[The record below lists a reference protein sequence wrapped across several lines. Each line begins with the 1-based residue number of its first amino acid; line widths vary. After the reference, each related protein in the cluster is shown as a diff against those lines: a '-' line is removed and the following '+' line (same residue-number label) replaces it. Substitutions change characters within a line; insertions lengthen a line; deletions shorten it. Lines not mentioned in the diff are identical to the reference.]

1 MLELIF
7 QGFAEW
13 LYGMALECWEYF
25 SSALLDI
32 MSLDFAYLKTHIP
45 IINDIMQV
53 ILAVGW
59 ALLLGNL
66 VFQAA
71 KSMLSGLGFEG
82 EDPKLLFARTFVFAF
97 LLLASPQICE
107 IGLNITSTIMDLL
120 QVPTAVNV
128 HLVDDS
134 VFGSLTAAWLLVI
147 IFDLILMFKVLK
159 LLLEI
164 AERYVILAMLTITAP
179 LAFATGGSRNTS
191 DIFSGWC
198 RMYGSMCV
206 LMCTNVIFFKLLLSV
221 VSAVPS
227 GLDVFPWMV
236 LILAIVKVAKK
247 ADAIITRI
255 GLNPAITGDSLGSRL
270 PGMLTYA
277 VVRTVASNVTKAAK
291 KSAGGTNRGRAS
303 GFSPSGGGGGPRSGG
318 PFGGRGG
325 PGMGATAGTTGQNGP
340 QNSTTQQGTSYQQG
354 TTQQGA
360 AYQGGTQ
367 QGAAYQSSTQT
378 GAQPG
383 AAQPSGQQPPAK
395 GQTGGTTFSSTTSQA
410 GHMGGQSSRKSSV
423 PPGTHRS
430 PSHVTAT
437 ESPVP
442 GATTPGRPGAPSRG
456 AAGGVHIVGGVTGSQ
471 DKPGTA
477 GTPSKVGGPF
487 KSTAI
492 QPGMAGI
499 PSKGS
504 GPSKSGVAQSGTAG
518 TPPKAGGP
526 FKSTAAQPGMAGI
539 PPKGS
544 GPSKPGTVQSGTAG
558 TSPKAVG
565 AFKSTTA
572 QPDMAGTPSKGAAP
586 SKPGTAQPGTAGKS
600 GPGAT
605 TRFTQVA
612 SQRVQG
618 GDTTAKVQ
626 AAEQNAISVGQKQP
640 SPGVGRP
647 GSQSPG
653 VPVEQKAQPGKTV
666 TRFTQRES
674 RESKIGQPPAASQA
688 AKAAQTPPSV
698 QSGTAG
704 TGVVPAKEHSSQMTR
719 HGRDVPSPAGSTTHI
734 TQTATS
740 PARQEPGKASEVAAP
755 SVKGSPV
762 QPRPGTAGT
771 APTAQ
776 QAAQTRQT
784 ARGQTLR
791 AKSTPMATDSLGGK
805 KAASTASAV
814 EKGRIAP
821 KGPVTPKVQ
830 QPSRKRTDKPPRKG
844 GGGERGK

>member
-7 QGFAEW
+7 QGFFEW
-13 LYGMALECWEYF
+13 LYGLVLECWEYF

-32 MSLDFAYLKTHIP
+32 MSLDFAYLKTRIP
-45 IINDIMQV
+45 VINDIMQV

-107 IGLNITSTIMDLL
+107 IGLDLTSNIMALL
-120 QVPTAVNV
+120 KVPVAVNV
-128 HLVDDS
+128 LLVDDS
-134 VFGSLTAAWLLVI
+134 LFGGLTAAWLLVI
-147 IFDLILMFKVLK
+147 VFDLILMFKVLK
-159 LLLEI
+159 FLLEI
-164 AERYVILAMLTITAP
+164 AERYVVLSMLTITAP

-191 DIFSGWC
+191 DIFTGWC

-221 VSAVPS
+221 VSVVPS

-277 VVRTVASNVTKAAK
+277 VVRTVASNVTNAAK
-291 KSAGGTNRGRAS
+291 KSVGGTNQGRAS
-303 GFSPSGGGGGPRSGG
+303 GFHPGGGGGAPRSGG

-325 PGMGATAGTTGQNGP
+325 PGPGATAGTSGQSGP
-340 QNSTTQQGTSYQQG
+340 QNRTTQQGASYQQS

-367 QGAAYQSSTQT
+367 QGAAYQSNTQT
-378 GAQPG
+378 GTQPGSAQPG
-383 AAQPSGQQPPAK
+383 GQQPPAK
-395 GQTGGTTFSSTTSQA
+395 GQTGGTAFSSTTSQV
-410 GHMGGQSSRKSSV
+410 GRMGGQSSRKSSV

-430 PSHVTAT
+430 PSHVTT
-437 ESPVP
+437 PGSPVP
-442 GATTPGRPGAPSRG
+442 GASVSGSPDVPSQATAGAVHI
-456 AAGGVHIVGGVTGSQ
+456 AGGIIGGQART
-471 DKPGTA
+471 D
-477 GTPSKVGGPF
+477 
-487 KSTAI
+487 
-492 QPGMAGI
+492 
-499 PSKGS
+499 
-504 GPSKSGVAQSGTAG
+504 TAG
-518 TPPKAGGP
+518 TPPKAGGA
-526 FKSTAAQPGMAGI
+526 FKSTATQPGA
-539 PPKGS
+539 
-544 GPSKPGTVQSGTAG
+544 
-558 TSPKAVG
+558 
-565 AFKSTTA
+565 
-572 QPDMAGTPSKGAAP
+572 
-586 SKPGTAQPGTAGKS
+586 AGKS

-626 AAEQNAISVGQKQP
+626 AAEQNSISVGQKQP
-640 SPGVGRP
+640 SPGAGLP
-647 GSQSPG
+647 GSQSPS
-653 VPVEQKAQPGKTV
+653 VPVEQKAQPGQTV

-674 RESKIGQPPAASQA
+674 REAKTGQPPAASLA
-688 AKAAQTPPSV
+688 AKAVQTPPGV

-704 TGVVPAKEHSSQMTR
+704 TGAVPATGHPARIVR
-719 HGRDVPSPAGSTTHI
+719 HGRDVSPTTGSTPHI
-734 TQTATS
+734 PQTASS
-740 PARQEPGKASEVAAP
+740 PARQEPGKAAEVAAP
-755 SVKGSPV
+755 SVKSSTV
-762 QPRPGTAGT
+762 LSRPGTAGT
-771 APTAQ
+771 APAAQ

-784 ARGQTLR
+784 ARGQSLR
-791 AKSTPMATDSLGGK
+791 AKSTPTATDSMGGK
-805 KAASTASAV
+805 RAASTASSV
-814 EKGRIAP
+814 EKGRHAP
-821 KGPVTPKVQ
+821 TGPVTPKAQ
-830 QPSRKRTDKPPRKG
+830 QSTKKRADRPPRKDG
-844 GGGERGK
+844 GGKRGKQRA

>member
-147 IFDLILMFKVLK
+147 IFDLIIMFKVLK

-247 ADAIITRI
+247 ADTIITRI

-277 VVRTVASNVTKAAK
+277 VVRTVASSVAKSTK

-303 GFSPSGGGGGPRSGG
+303 GFSPGGGGPRNGG

-325 PGMGATAGTTGQNGP
+325 PGMGATAGTSGQSGP
-340 QNSTTQQGTSYQQG
+340 QSSTTQQGASYQQG

-360 AYQGGTQ
+360 AYQGGAQ

-378 GAQPG
+378 GTQPG
-383 AAQPSGQQPPAK
+383 ATQPSGQQPPTRE
-395 GQTGGTTFSSTTSQA
+395 QTGGTTFSSTTSQT
-410 GHMGGQSSRKSSV
+410 GRMGSQSSRKSSV

-430 PSHVTAT
+430 PSHVT
-437 ESPVP
+437 
-442 GATTPGRPGAPSRG
+442 TPGPIPGSPAPGSPGVPSRAAAG
-456 AAGGVHIVGGVTGSQ
+456 TEHIAGGVTSDQ
-471 DKPGTA
+471 
-477 GTPSKVGGPF
+477 SK
-487 KSTAI
+487 TD
-492 QPGMAGI
+492 
-499 PSKGS
+499 
-504 GPSKSGVAQSGTAG
+504 TAG

-526 FKSTAAQPGMAGI
+526 FKSTAIQPG
-539 PPKGS
+539 
-544 GPSKPGTVQSGTAG
+544 
-558 TSPKAVG
+558 
-565 AFKSTTA
+565 
-572 QPDMAGTPSKGAAP
+572 MAGTPSKGTAP
-586 SKPGTAQPGTAGKS
+586 SKPGTAQPGTAGRS

-640 SPGVGRP
+640 SPGAVRP
-647 GSQSPG
+647 ESQPPG
-653 VPVEQKAQPGKTV
+653 VPAERKAQPGQTA
-666 TRFTQRES
+666 TRFTQREN
-674 RESKIGQPPAASQA
+674 REIKVGQPPAAPQA
-688 AKAAQTPPSV
+688 AKAAPTPPSV

-704 TGVVPAKEHSSQMTR
+704 TGVVAATEHSSRMTR
-719 HGRDVPSPAGSTTHI
+719 HGRDVPPPAGSTTHI

-740 PARQEPGKASEVAAP
+740 PAQQEPGKASEAAAP
-755 SVKGSPV
+755 TVKGSTV

-805 KAASTASAV
+805 KTASTASAAA
-814 EKGRIAP
+814 KGRLAP

-830 QPSRKRTDKPPRKG
+830 QPTKKRADRPPQKG
-844 GGGERGK
+844 GGAESGK

>member
-1 MLELIF
+1 LLELIF

-45 IINDIMQV
+45 VINDIMQV
-53 ILAVGW
+53 LLAVGW

-107 IGLNITSTIMDLL
+107 MGLNITSTIMDLL
-120 QVPTAVNV
+120 QVPAVVNV

-164 AERYVILAMLTITAP
+164 AERYVILSMLTITAP

-277 VVRTVASNVTKAAK
+277 VVRSVASNVTKAAK

-303 GFSPSGGGGGPRSGG
+303 GFSPGGGGGGPRSGG

-325 PGMGATAGTTGQNGP
+325 SGMGATAGTSGQGGP
-340 QNSTTQQGTSYQQG
+340 QNSTTQQG
-354 TTQQGA
+354 A
-360 AYQGGTQ
+360 VYQGGAQ
-367 QGAAYQSSTQT
+367 QDAAYQSSIQT
-378 GAQPG
+378 GAQLG
-383 AAQPSGQQPPAK
+383 TAQPGGQQPPAK
-395 GQTGGTTFSSTTSQA
+395 GQAGGATFSSTTSQT
-410 GHMGGQSSRKSSV
+410 GRMGGQSSRKSSV
-423 PPGTHRS
+423 PPGIHRS
-430 PSHVTAT
+430 PRHVTAAENT
-437 ESPVP
+437 VS
-442 GATTPGRPGAPSRG
+442 GATTPGSPDTPGRG

-477 GTPSKVGGPF
+477 GTSP
-487 KSTAI
+487 
-492 QPGMAGI
+492 Q
-499 PSKGS
+499 
-504 GPSKSGVAQSGTAG
+504 
-518 TPPKAGGP
+518 AGGP
-526 FKSTAAQPGMAGI
+526 FKSAAAQPGI
-539 PPKGS
+539 
-544 GPSKPGTVQSGTAG
+544 
-558 TSPKAVG
+558 
-565 AFKSTTA
+565 
-572 QPDMAGTPSKGAAP
+572 
-586 SKPGTAQPGTAGKS
+586 AGKS
-600 GPGAT
+600 GPGAST
-605 TRFTQVA
+605 HFTQVP

-626 AAEQNAISVGQKQP
+626 AAEQNAVSAGQKQP
-640 SPGVGRP
+640 PPGAVRP
-647 GSQSPG
+647 GSQPPG
-653 VPVEQKAQPGKTV
+653 VPTEQRAQPGQTA

-674 RESKIGQPPAASQA
+674 REVKADQPPAASQA
-688 AKAAQTPPSV
+688 AKVAPMTPDAQP
-698 QSGTAG
+698 GTAG
-704 TGVVPAKEHSSQMTR
+704 TGAVPVTEQPSRMTR
-719 HGRDVPSPAGSTTHI
+719 HGRDVPPPAGSTAHI

-740 PARQEPGKASEVAAP
+740 PARQEPGKAPEVAAP
-755 SVKGSPV
+755 TVKGSPV

-771 APTAQ
+771 APPAQ

-791 AKSTPMATDSLGGK
+791 AKSTPMETDSLGGK
-805 KAASTASAV
+805 KTASTASAA
-814 EKGRIAP
+814 KGRLTS
-821 KGPVTPKVQ
+821 KGSVPPKVQ
-830 QPSRKRTDKPPRKG
+830 QPTKKRADRPSRKG
-844 GGGERGK
+844 GGGDRGK

>member
-32 MSLDFAYLKTHIP
+32 MSLDFAYLKAHIP

-107 IGLNITSTIMDLL
+107 MGLNITSTIMDLL

-164 AERYVILAMLTITAP
+164 AERYVILSMLTITAP

-277 VVRTVASNVTKAAK
+277 VVRTVASNVTKATK

-303 GFSPSGGGGGPRSGG
+303 GFSPGGGGGGPRSGG

-325 PGMGATAGTTGQNGP
+325 PGMGATAGTSGQSGP
-340 QNSTTQQGTSYQQG
+340 QNSTTQQGVSYQQG

-383 AAQPSGQQPPAK
+383 AAQPGGQQPPAK
-395 GQTGGTTFSSTTSQA
+395 GQAGGATFSSTTSQA
-410 GHMGGQSSRKSSV
+410 GRMGGQASRKSSV

-437 ESPVP
+437 ESPAP
-442 GATTPGRPGAPSRG
+442 GVTTPGRPGTTDRG
-456 AAGGVHIVGGVTGSQ
+456 AAGGVHIVGGITGSQ
-471 DKPGTA
+471 DKP
-477 GTPSKVGGPF
+477 
-487 KSTAI
+487 
-492 QPGMAGI
+492 
-499 PSKGS
+499 
-504 GPSKSGVAQSGTAG
+504 GTAG

-526 FKSTAAQPGMAGI
+526 FKSTAVQPG
-539 PPKGS
+539 
-544 GPSKPGTVQSGTAG
+544 
-558 TSPKAVG
+558 
-565 AFKSTTA
+565 
-572 QPDMAGTPSKGAAP
+572 MAGTPSKVSG
-586 SKPGTAQPGTAGKS
+586 PGKAGVSQPGTAGKS
-600 GPGAT
+600 GPGAA
-605 TRFTQVA
+605 TRFTQVT
-612 SQRVQG
+612 SQQVQG

-626 AAEQNAISVGQKQP
+626 AAEQNAVSVGQKQP
-640 SPGVGRP
+640 PPGAVRR
-647 GSQSPG
+647 GSQQPG
-653 VPVEQKAQPGKTV
+653 IPVEQKAQPGQTA
-666 TRFTQRES
+666 TRFTQWES
-674 RESKIGQPPAASQA
+674 REVKAGQPPAASQT
-688 AKAAQTPPSV
+688 AKVAPTIPGAQP
-698 QSGTAG
+698 GTAG
-704 TGVVPAKEHSSQMTR
+704 TGAASAIEQPSRMTR
-719 HGRDVPSPAGSTTHI
+719 HGRDVPPPAGSMTHI

-740 PARQEPGKASEVAAP
+740 PARQEPGKAPEVATP
-755 SVKGSPV
+755 TVKGSPA

-776 QAAQTRQT
+776 QAGQTWQT
-784 ARGQTLR
+784 ARSQTLR
-791 AKSTPMATDSLGGK
+791 ARSTPTATDSLGGK
-805 KAASTASAV
+805 KTASTASAAA
-814 EKGRIAP
+814 KGRLTP
-821 KGPVTPKVQ
+821 KGPMTPKVQ
-830 QPSRKRTDKPPRKG
+830 QPTKKRADRPPRKG

>member
-1 MLELIF
+1 
-7 QGFAEW
+7 
-13 LYGMALECWEYF
+13 MALECWEYF

-164 AERYVILAMLTITAP
+164 AERYVILSMLTITAP

-247 ADAIITRI
+247 TDAIITRI

-303 GFSPSGGGGGPRSGG
+303 GFSPGSGGGGPRSGG

-325 PGMGATAGTTGQNGP
+325 PGMGTTAGTKGQSGP

-360 AYQGGTQ
+360 TYQGGAQ

-383 AAQPSGQQPPAK
+383 AAQPGGQQPPAK
-395 GQTGGTTFSSTTSQA
+395 GQEGGTTFSSTTSRA
-410 GHMGGQSSRKSSV
+410 GRMGGQSSRKSSV
-423 PPGTHRS
+423 PPGTHRA

-437 ESPVP
+437 GSPVP
-442 GATTPGRPGAPSRG
+442 GATTPGSPGAPSRG
-456 AAGGVHIVGGVTGSQ
+456 TAGGVHIVGGVTGSQ

-477 GTPSKVGGPF
+477 GTP
-487 KSTAI
+487 
-492 QPGMAGI
+492 
-499 PSKGS
+499 
-504 GPSKSGVAQSGTAG
+504 
-518 TPPKAGGP
+518 PKAGGP
-526 FKSTAAQPGMAGI
+526 FKSKAIQPG
-539 PPKGS
+539 
-544 GPSKPGTVQSGTAG
+544 
-558 TSPKAVG
+558 
-565 AFKSTTA
+565 
-572 QPDMAGTPSKGAAP
+572 MAGTPSKGAAP
-586 SKPGTAQPGTAGKS
+586 SKPSTAQPGTAGRS

-605 TRFTQVA
+605 TRFTQAA

-626 AAEQNAISVGQKQP
+626 AAEQNAISVGQKQAP
-640 SPGVGRP
+640 PGAVRP
-647 GSQSPG
+647 VCQPPG
-653 VPVEQKAQPGKTV
+653 ASAEQKAQPGQTI

-674 RESKIGQPPAASQA
+674 RETKAGQPPAASQA
-688 AKAAQTPPSV
+688 AKAAPTTPSV
-698 QSGTAG
+698 QPGTAG
-704 TGVVPAKEHSSQMTR
+704 RGGTPATDHPARMTR
-719 HGRDVPSPAGSTTHI
+719 HGRDVPPPVGSTAHI

-740 PARQEPGKASEVAAP
+740 PARQEPGKASEAAAP
-755 SVKGSPV
+755 TVKGSTV
-762 QPRPGTAGT
+762 QHRPGTAGT

-776 QAAQTRQT
+776 KAAQTRQT

-805 KAASTASAV
+805 KTASTASAAA
-814 EKGRIAP
+814 KGRLTP

-830 QPSRKRTDKPPRKG
+830 QPTKKRADRPPRKG
-844 GGGERGK
+844 GGAESGK